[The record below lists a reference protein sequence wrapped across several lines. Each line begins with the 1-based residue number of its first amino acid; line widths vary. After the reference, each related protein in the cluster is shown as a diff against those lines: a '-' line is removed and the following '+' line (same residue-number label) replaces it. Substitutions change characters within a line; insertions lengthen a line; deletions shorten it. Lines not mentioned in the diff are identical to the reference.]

1 MTVAAVPLAEAAAGA
16 GAGAEGAAAGAGAS
30 GAARGAGSAAK
41 GAGKGSGGRSGDLL
55 TGAGLSGLGKGK
67 GPSKALP
74 KSGARKVLIA
84 EFALCMVIL
93 AFSPMTGKAP
103 TASAFMKRASAIMG
117 LFFLL
122 GLVSTGGRGASRA
135 SAGFGG
141 LVTLVLLISD
151 RSIFTVL
158 TKKFQPGVGETD
170 SDLGGLDAQ
179 DSADDNGTGDP
190 TDDPGAG
197 GVAGAAGAAVAGLGR
212 IIGDNGVVQG
222 NLPGIGSIH

>member
-1 MTVAAVPLAEAAAGA
+1 MTVAAVPIAEAAA

-30 GAARGAGSAAK
+30 GAAKGAGSVAK
-41 GAGKGSGGRSGDLL
+41 GAGKGSGGRSADLL
-55 TGAGLSGLGKGK
+55 TGAGLSGMGKGK

-74 KSGARKVLIA
+74 KSSARRVLIA

-135 SAGFGG
+135 AAGFGG

-179 DSADDNGTGDP
+179 DQADASGDP
-190 TDDPGAG
+190 TDDPSAG

-212 IIGDNGVVQG
+212 IIGDNGIVQG
-222 NLPGIGSIH
+222 NLPGIGTIR